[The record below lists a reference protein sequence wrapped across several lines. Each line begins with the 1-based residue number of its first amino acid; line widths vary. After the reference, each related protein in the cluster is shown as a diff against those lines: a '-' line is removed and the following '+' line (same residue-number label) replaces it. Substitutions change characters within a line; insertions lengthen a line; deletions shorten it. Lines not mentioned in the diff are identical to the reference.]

1 LHAAVDPRLSSF
13 RASMHRKSGACWD
26 AFHGRSASCFPRARL
41 ASFVRQAV
49 IPPTSLRRDWA
60 SNQARQRH
68 RDWLPS
74 LSLLSDLADQTVRI
88 QRVYLLQ
95 RERLEHLGEL
105 IRHLWADQARLA
117 QAGGVVGCRHCE
129 KAHLDAAIV
138 CSNGLSRERNGAHL
152 LARSRHG
159 FDDGS
164 SAGRRVNMRPC

>member
-1 LHAAVDPRLSSF
+1 MPAGPCGENAERQRQPRVPLESTLHAAVDPRLSSF

-74 LSLLSDLADQTVRI
+74 LSLLRDLAD
-88 QRVYLLQ
+88 
-95 RERLEHLGEL
+95 
-105 IRHLWADQARLA
+105 
-117 QAGGVVGCRHCE
+117 
-129 KAHLDAAIV
+129 
-138 CSNGLSRERNGAHL
+138 
-152 LARSRHG
+152 
-159 FDDGS
+159 
-164 SAGRRVNMRPC
+164 